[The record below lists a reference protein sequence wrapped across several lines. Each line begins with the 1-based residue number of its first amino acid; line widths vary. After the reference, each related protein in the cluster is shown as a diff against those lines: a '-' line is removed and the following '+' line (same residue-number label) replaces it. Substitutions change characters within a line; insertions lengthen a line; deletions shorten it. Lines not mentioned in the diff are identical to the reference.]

1 MTLTITLNTTSDSPS
16 GVNFDTY
23 FASYFATLVPTGWPY
38 ILGGASTF
46 EGSQIVLLDKVATNP
61 ADTKAIVV
69 DGSDIKYYFN
79 GHTLSGTLTTVRLST
94 LGGSYNSDG
103 SFDLDASGRITG
115 VSTAI
120 EISGLSISNAYGV
133 RGPMHDTVNG
143 LMGGGHDGGRSDP
156 TLLKDYI
163 WAEAHNVVG
172 SAGNDVYNGTRFNDT
187 VRGNAGNDVLGG
199 GLGNDLIEGGV
210 GNDTLNGGAG
220 NDRLVGGLGN
230 DIYYVDSTGDV
241 VVEVAGQGADL
252 VISSVSYTLGS
263 NLENLTLSGSALAGV
278 GNTLNNVIT
287 GNALANT
294 LNGGT
299 GADRLV
305 GGAGNDTY
313 VTDGGDTIVE
323 SANAGTDTVRSSVNY
338 TLGANLENLTLI
350 GSALVGVGNTLNNVI
365 TGNALA
371 NTLNGGTGADR
382 LVGGAG
388 NDTYGTDGGDTIVE
402 AANAGTD
409 TVRSSVNYTL
419 GANLENLTLIGS
431 ALVGVGNTL
440 NNVITGNALA
450 NTLNGGTGADRLVG
464 GAGNDTYVTDGGDT
478 IVESASAGTD
488 TVRSSVNYT
497 LGANLENL
505 TLIGSALVG
514 VGNTLNNVITGNALA
529 NTLNG
534 GTGADR
540 LVGGAGN
547 DTYVTDGGDTIVES
561 ASAGTDT
568 VRSSVNYSLGA
579 NLENLTL
586 TGSALVGVGNTLNN
600 VITGNALANTL
611 NGGTGADRLVGG
623 AGNDTYYVDNARDV
637 VVEVAG
643 QGTDR
648 VISSVNHTLATY
660 VENLTLT
667 GSAVWGTGN
676 TLNNVVVGTAGN
688 NVLSGGWGN
697 DTLTGGAGSDTFLF
711 NTSLNRT
718 TNVDR
723 ITDFNVAADTIRL
736 DNAAFK
742 GLAEGW
748 LAAGAFHTGA
758 AAAHAQ
764 DRIIYNKA
772 TGAISFDADGSGSGA
787 AIHFATVSAGLAL
800 TSGDFFVI

>member
-464 GAGNDTYVTDGGDT
+464 GAGNDTYGTDGGDT

-497 LGANLENL
+497 
-505 TLIGSALVG
+505 
-514 VGNTLNNVITGNALA
+514 
-529 NTLNG
+529 
-534 GTGADR
+534 
-540 LVGGAGN
+540 
-547 DTYVTDGGDTIVES
+547 
-561 ASAGTDT
+561 
-568 VRSSVNYSLGA
+568 LGA

-611 NGGTGADRLVGG
+611 NGGMGADRLVGG

-676 TLNNVVVGTAGN
+676 TLNNVVVGTTGN
-688 NVLSGGWGN
+688 NVLAGGWGN

-723 ITDFNVAADTIRL
+723 ITDFNVAADTIRV

-758 AAAHAQ
+758 AAADAQ